1 MSNIDYKIISSFREF
16 IEKVKTLNESQ
27 KYLKKVRNIII
38 GNYTLQ
44 DSRCIWMT
52 LMLYKFKNDMDAN
65 DILWA
70 KARSVIIGILTRDN
84 ELNNKII
91 DYLNYFNE
99 WKSNDYHQFVT
110 DIACFYYN
118 ILQIKTSIELH
129 TQNTN
134 NIIDQTTQNE
144 WQPHYDELIQKIRTS
159 CSKIGCL
166 SMLDAILIK
175 MEEHKFNAIAEIM
188 SRAYW
193 DKIEL
198 DIAGG
203 NYEIIYSNLL
213 ELKTFLYEILPKNI
227 THNTINDVID
237 IDFIKQRVKHDVFD
251 REYLLSL
258 MTFIIDL
265 LCEWDA
271 PHLRERYIKEK
282 RYFNELTDVSFS
294 KLIRLV
300 LEKSFLYT
308 MDLKNR
314 KGIWNKILENPPK

>member
-1 MSNIDYKIISSFREF
+1 
-16 IEKVKTLNESQ
+16 
-27 KYLKKVRNIII
+27 
-38 GNYTLQ
+38 
-44 DSRCIWMT
+44 
-52 LMLYKFKNDMDAN
+52 
-65 DILWA
+65 
-70 KARSVIIGILTRDN
+70 
-84 ELNNKII
+84 
-91 DYLNYFNE
+91 
-99 WKSNDYHQFVT
+99 
-110 DIACFYYN
+110 
-118 ILQIKTSIELH
+118 
-129 TQNTN
+129 
-134 NIIDQTTQNE
+134 
-144 WQPHYDELIQKIRTS
+144 
-159 CSKIGCL
+159 
-166 SMLDAILIK
+166 MLDAILIK